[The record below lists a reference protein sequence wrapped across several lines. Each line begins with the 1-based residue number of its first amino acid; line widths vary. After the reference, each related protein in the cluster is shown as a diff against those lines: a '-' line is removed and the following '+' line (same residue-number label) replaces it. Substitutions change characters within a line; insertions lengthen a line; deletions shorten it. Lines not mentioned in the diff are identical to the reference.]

1 MCIVSGI
8 GWNIYVLTGTKS
20 VSKSLP
26 LTGILRF
33 KMLIFH
39 VSHPS
44 LVVYPLHVALMK
56 FSLRCVIS
64 WHPWMSPKL
73 VVMMVSLPE
82 C

>member
-1 MCIVSGI
+1 MYCFWYWLEYLCADWDKVCEQIIAFS
-8 GWNIYVLTGTKS
+8 
-20 VSKSLP
+20 
-26 LTGILRF
+26 GILRF
-33 KMLIFH
+33 KMLNFH